1 MAVEGV
7 LVVALGLLGQA
18 GAGAGRVL
26 LHLHRGAD
34 LGTLARLQGA
44 AGHHHGDLT
53 GPPGRG
59 DTAVGRIVTGA
70 ATLGHQDI
78 TRAQLETK
86 LSTQL
91 STITMPERAYS
102 CKRKV

>member
-18 GAGAGRVL
+18 GAGAGSVL

-86 LSTQL
+86 LST
-91 STITMPERAYS
+91 RKN
-102 CKRKV
+102 CKQTPSQAS